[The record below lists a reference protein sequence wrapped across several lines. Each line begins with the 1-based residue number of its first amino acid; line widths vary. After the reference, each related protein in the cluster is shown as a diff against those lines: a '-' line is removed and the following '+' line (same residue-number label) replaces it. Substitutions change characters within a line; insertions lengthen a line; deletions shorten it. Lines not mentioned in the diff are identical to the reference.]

1 MQKSHALRRTKRI
14 ALSLLLCATGLF
26 ILSLFLPPTLGAQAL
41 KSVAEAAMVGG
52 LADWFAVSA
61 LFRRIPIPFIS
72 RHTAI
77 VPRNK
82 QRIADNLG
90 VFVEERF
97 LNAEALSRLVK
108 QHDLSQKMA
117 EWLTLPANQQRFAR
131 ALKTVLRGLLTAS
144 NDEAINRFI
153 RQAVNRAIDQI
164 DFRHSAIILLESLT
178 RENRHQAVLDTVI
191 RQVVKLLEKPKTR
204 QFVASQIAAWFQREY
219 PTISR
224 VVSSEWL
231 GEKGAVKV
239 AKLTDQILLDVASDP
254 DHQLRRTFNR
264 AVQLFIHSLQHDPK
278 MTERMVRM
286 KTWLK
291 EDEHFALYIGQIWQ
305 DLRGWLT
312 NDLDHEDSRIGVQLQ
327 RAAGWMGET
336 LSRDPQLREAFNQHI
351 EQTVRTVGPESAR
364 FLTRHISDTIK
375 SWDDKLLVEQIEMN
389 IGKDL
394 QFIRINGTVV
404 GGLIGLVLFALSQLP
419 WLIQQ
424 L

>member
-1 MQKSHALRRTKRI
+1 MQKSHALLRTKRI
-14 ALSLLLCATGLF
+14 ALSLLLGATGLF
-26 ILSLFLPPTLGAQAL
+26 ILSLFLPQTLGVQAL

-61 LFRRIPIPFIS
+61 LFRRIPIPFVS

-97 LNAEALSRLVK
+97 LNADALTGLVR
-108 QHDLSQKMA
+108 QHNLSQKLA
-117 EWLTLPANQQRFAR
+117 EWLLTPANQQRFAQ
-131 ALKTVLRGLLTAS
+131 ALKTVLRGVLTAS
-144 NDEAINRFI
+144 NDDAINRFI
-153 RQAVNRAIDQI
+153 RQAVNRAIDQV
-164 DFRHSAIILLESLT
+164 DFRHSAVILLESLT
-178 RENRHQAVLDTVI
+178 RENRHQAVLDTII
-191 RQVVKLLEKPKTR
+191 RQVVKLLEKPQTR
-204 QFVASQIAAWFQREY
+204 QFVAGQISAWFQREY

-231 GEKGAVKV
+231 GEKGARKV
-239 AKLTDQILLDVASDP
+239 ATLTDQILLDVARDP

-264 AVQLFIHSLQHDPK
+264 AVRVFIHSLEHDPK
-278 MTERMVRM
+278 MAERMVRM
-286 KTWLK
+286 KQWLK
-291 EDEHFALYIGQIWQ
+291 EDEQFALYISQIWQ
-305 DLRGWLT
+305 DLRGWL
-312 NDLDHEDSRIGVQLQ
+312 NKDLDQEESRIGLQLQ

-336 LSRDPQLREAFNQHI
+336 LSRDPQLRAAFNQHI
-351 EQTVRTVGPESAR
+351 EQTIRTVGPESAR

-375 SWDDKLLVEQIEMN
+375 GWDDALLVDQIEMN

-404 GGLIGLVLFALSQLP
+404 GGLIGLLLFALSQLP
-419 WLIQQ
+419 WLLQQ

>member
-1 MQKSHALRRTKRI
+1 MQKYQALYRTKRI
-14 ALSLLLCATGLF
+14 ALLLLISATGLF
-26 ILSLFLPPTLGAQAL
+26 ILSLFLPPTLGVEAL

-90 VFVEERF
+90 AFVEERF
-97 LNAEALSRLVK
+97 LNADALSGLVK
-108 QHDLSQKMA
+108 QHNLSQKLA
-117 EWLTLPANQQRFAR
+117 DWLLVPANQQRFAQ
-131 ALKTVLRGLLTAS
+131 AIKTVLRGMLAAS
-144 NDEAINRFI
+144 NDDSINRFI
-153 RQAVNRAIDQI
+153 RQAVNRAIEKV
-164 DFRHSAIILLESLT
+164 DFRHSAVILLESLT
-178 RENRHQAVLDTVI
+178 RENRHQAVLDTII
-191 RQVVKLLEKPKTR
+191 RQVVKLLEKPQTR
-204 QFVASQIAAWFQREY
+204 QFVAGQISAWFQREY

-231 GEKGAVKV
+231 GEKGARKV
-239 AKLTDQILLDVASDP
+239 ASLTDQILLDVARDP

-264 AVQLFIHSLQHDPK
+264 AVKVFIHSLEHDPK
-278 MTERMVRM
+278 MAERMTRM
-286 KTWLK
+286 KQWLK
-291 EDEHFALYIGQIWQ
+291 EDEQFALYINQIWQ
-305 DLRGWLT
+305 DLRGWLHK
-312 NDLDHEDSRIGVQLQ
+312 DLDQDASRIGLQLQ
-327 RAAGWMGET
+327 RAASWMGET
-336 LSRDPQLREAFNQHI
+336 LSQDPQLIASFNQHI
-351 EQTVRTVGPESAR
+351 EQTVRTIGPESAR

-375 SWDDKLLVEQIEMN
+375 GWDDKLLVDQIEMN

-404 GGLIGLVLFALSQLP
+404 GGLIGLLLFALSQLP
-419 WLIQQ
+419 WLLQQ

>member
-1 MQKSHALRRTKRI
+1 MQKYQALYRTKRI
-14 ALSLLLCATGLF
+14 ALLLLISATGLF
-26 ILSLFLPPTLGAQAL
+26 ILSLFLPPTLGVEAL

-90 VFVEERF
+90 AFVEERF
-97 LNAEALSRLVK
+97 LNADALSGLVK
-108 QHDLSQKMA
+108 QHNLSQKLA
-117 EWLTLPANQQRFAR
+117 DWLLVPANQQRFAQ
-131 ALKTVLRGLLTAS
+131 AIKTVLRGVLAAS
-144 NDEAINRFI
+144 NDDSINRFI
-153 RQAVNRAIDQI
+153 RQAVNRAIEKV
-164 DFRHSAIILLESLT
+164 DFRHSAVILLESLT
-178 RENRHQAVLDTVI
+178 RENRHQAVLDTII
-191 RQVVKLLEKPKTR
+191 RQVVKLLEKPQTR
-204 QFVASQIAAWFQREY
+204 QFVAGQISAWFQREY

-231 GEKGAVKV
+231 GEKGARKV
-239 AKLTDQILLDVASDP
+239 ASLTDQILLDVARDP

-264 AVQLFIHSLQHDPK
+264 AVKVFIHSLEHDPK
-278 MTERMVRM
+278 MAERMTRM
-286 KTWLK
+286 KQWLK
-291 EDEHFALYIGQIWQ
+291 EDEQFALYINQIWQ
-305 DLRGWLT
+305 DLRGWLHK
-312 NDLDHEDSRIGVQLQ
+312 DLDQDASRIGLQLQ
-327 RAAGWMGET
+327 RAASWMGET
-336 LSRDPQLREAFNQHI
+336 LSQDPQLIASFNQHI
-351 EQTVRTVGPESAR
+351 EQTVRTIGPESAR

-375 SWDDKLLVEQIEMN
+375 GWDDKLLVDQIEMN

-404 GGLIGLVLFALSQLP
+404 GGLIGLLLFALSQLP
-419 WLIQQ
+419 WLLQQ

>member
-1 MQKSHALRRTKRI
+1 MQKYQALYRTKRI
-14 ALSLLLCATGLF
+14 ALLLLISATGLF
-26 ILSLFLPPTLGAQAL
+26 ILSLFLPPTLGVEAL

-90 VFVEERF
+90 TFVEERF
-97 LNAEALSRLVK
+97 LNADALSGLVK
-108 QHDLSQKMA
+108 QHNLSQKLA
-117 EWLTLPANQQRFAR
+117 DWLLVPANQQRFAQ
-131 ALKTVLRGLLTAS
+131 AIKTVLRGVLAAS
-144 NDEAINRFI
+144 NDDSINRFI
-153 RQAVNRAIDQI
+153 RQAVNRAIEKV
-164 DFRHSAIILLESLT
+164 DFRHSAVILLESLT
-178 RENRHQAVLDTVI
+178 RENRHQAVLDTII
-191 RQVVKLLEKPKTR
+191 RQVVKLLEKPQTR
-204 QFVASQIAAWFQREY
+204 QFVAGQISAWFQREY

-231 GEKGAVKV
+231 GEKGARKV
-239 AKLTDQILLDVASDP
+239 ASLTDQILLDVARDP

-264 AVQLFIHSLQHDPK
+264 AVKVFIHSLEHDPK
-278 MTERMVRM
+278 MAERMTRM
-286 KTWLK
+286 KQWLK
-291 EDEHFALYIGQIWQ
+291 EDEQFALYINQIWQ
-305 DLRGWLT
+305 DLRGWLHK
-312 NDLDHEDSRIGVQLQ
+312 DLDQDASRIGLQLQ
-327 RAAGWMGET
+327 RAASWMGET
-336 LSRDPQLREAFNQHI
+336 LSQDPQLIASFNQHI
-351 EQTVRTVGPESAR
+351 EQTVRTIGPESAR

-375 SWDDKLLVEQIEMN
+375 GWDDKLLVDQIEMN

-404 GGLIGLVLFALSQLP
+404 GGLIGLLLFALSQLP
-419 WLIQQ
+419 WLLQQ